1 MAEVRTL
8 LKPRLL
14 SAKNH
19 GASRFERRPR
29 LKLAVLGSVGVCF
42 WIGAFL
48 MSLKVLT
55 YFKGVEELG
64 DILSYKLLS
73 MMFVIFFSLLV
84 FSGILACLSRLYLAR
99 DLFLVH
105 SAPARDYKIFIA
117 RWLESTFDSSWM
129 VVLYSFPVL
138 VAYGAVYKA
147 GPFFYGISTAAMV
160 CLSVICSSISAF
172 SVMTAAVVV
181 PANRM
186 RTIFIVLGL
195 SLFLIV
201 YFAFRLLR
209 PERLVDPEV
218 FVTALVYLKAM
229 DTSASPFLPST
240 WVYDGVK
247 AALSG
252 HGKEAL
258 FHIAL
263 ASSFAGLLFFVNVL
277 FARSFYFKGFSRA
290 QTAPLRMFGKSRRR
304 KPIFGFL
311 PGNVRALAEKE
322 IKTFFR
328 DQTQWTQIVLVA
340 ALVVIYVYNF
350 KVLPLEK
357 APIKTVYLQNL
368 LAFLNMGLAAFVLT
382 AVTARFAFS
391 AVSTEK
397 EAFWLVK
404 SAPIDMKTYLWIKFW
419 IYFVPLLVLAETL
432 IVATNIMLQ
441 ATAFMMALSI
451 VTILVTTPTVVGMGI
466 GLGALYPNFKSENP
480 AQAVTSYGGLLFMLV
495 SAAYICL
502 VIVLEAG
509 PVYKIFMSGIREREI
524 SLFDWLW
531 AGGSFL
537 AALSL
542 SAVCFLWPMRLGVKR
557 LSGDW

>member
-1 MAEVRTL
+1 MEEIRTL

-19 GASRFERRPR
+19 GASRSEKRPK
-29 LKLAVLGSVGVCF
+29 LKLAILGSVGVCF

-48 MSLKVLT
+48 ISLKVLN
-55 YFKGVEELG
+55 YFKGILELG
-64 DILSYKLLS
+64 DILAYKLLS
-73 MMFVIFFSLLV
+73 MMFVFFFSLLI

-105 SAPARDYKIFIA
+105 SSPAPGYKIFIA
-117 RWLESTFDSSWM
+117 RWMESTFDSSWM

-138 VAYGAVYKA
+138 VAYGTVYEA
-147 GPFFYGISTAAMV
+147 GLLFYGISVAAMV
-160 CLSVICSSISAF
+160 CLSLVCSSVSAF
-172 SVMTAAVVV
+172 FVMLAVVAV
-181 PANRM
+181 PANRV
-186 RTIFIVLGL
+186 RTIFVFLGL
-195 SLFLIV
+195 SLFLV
-201 YFAFRLLR
+201 LYMAFRLLR

-247 AALSG
+247 AALTG
-252 HGKEAL
+252 HGRQAF

-263 ASSFAGLLFFVNVL
+263 ASSFAGLLFCLNVL
-277 FARSFYFKGFSRA
+277 FAGSFYFKGFSKA
-290 QTAPLRMFGKSRRR
+290 QTAPARLFGKSRRGKSLFR
-304 KPIFGFL
+304 FL
-311 PGNVRALAEKE
+311 PARVRALAEKE

-357 APIKTVYLQNL
+357 APIQTIYLQNL
-368 LAFLNMGLAAFVLT
+368 FAFLNMGLAAFVLT

-391 AVSTEK
+391 AISTET
-397 EAFWLVK
+397 EAFWFVK
-404 SAPIDMKTYLWIKFW
+404 SAPIDMKTYLWIKFG
-419 IYFVPLLVLAETL
+419 IYFLPLLILAEIL

-441 ATAFMMALSI
+441 ATPFMMALS
-451 VTILVTTPTVVGMGI
+451 VATILVTTPAVVAMGI
-466 GLGALYPNFKSENP
+466 GLGAAYPNFKSENP

-509 PVYKIFMSGIREREI
+509 PVYKIFMAGVKDKPL
-524 SLFDWLW
+524 SLYEWIW
-531 AGGSFL
+531 VWGSFL
-537 AALSL
+537 AALLL
-542 SAVCFLWPMRLGVKR
+542 SVACFLWPMKLGIRRLE
-557 LSGDW
+557 GDW